1 MTAPLS
7 HLELFLWLAACL
19 GFVFLSGLFS
29 GSETG
34 LYCINQTK
42 LHLAAHRK
50 DASALR
56 LRRLL
61 EDRTGLLFTTL
72 FGTNLANYLAPLCL
86 TVVFLRSITAESQA
100 EVEHLAELYTT
111 LILTPF
117 VFIFGEIVP
126 KNLFQRNADHLMRHV
141 SRILRTTH
149 RAFAMT
155 GIIWIQRKCSEFV
168 ISRFGRQTVSGMA
181 LHSRVDVYQM
191 LREGAAEGALTL
203 TQSSILE
210 RIHLVRSI
218 TVGRIMVH
226 RSRVVM
232 IPDDAK
238 RADVERILR
247 RTPYSRLPVYRENRR
262 RISGVVHLLDIL
274 TAPPDRPVGAAA
286 KQPVEIPPDMSVVD
300 ALSILQRGSRRL
312 AVVTSPNGQCLG
324 IVTVKDLVEEIVGE
338 LAAW

>member
-1 MTAPLS
+1 MTASLS
-7 HLELFLWLAACL
+7 QLELYLWPAACL
-19 GFVFLSGLFS
+19 AFVFLSGLFS

-42 LHLAAHRK
+42 LHLAAHRQ

-56 LRRLL
+56 LRKLL

-86 TVVFLRSITAESQA
+86 TVVFLGSIHAESRA
-100 EVEHLAELYTT
+100 DAEHLAELYTT

-126 KNLFQRNADHLMRHV
+126 KNVFQRNADDLMRRV
-141 SRILRTTH
+141 SRILRVTH
-149 RAFAMT
+149 IAFAMT
-155 GIIWIQRKCSEFV
+155 GIIWVQRKCSEFV
-168 ISRFGRQTVSGMA
+168 VNRFGSQSVSGRA

-203 TQSSILE
+203 TQSTILE
-210 RIHLVRSI
+210 RIHLVQSI
-218 TVGRIMVH
+218 SVGRIMVH
-226 RSRVVM
+226 RSRVAM
-232 IPDDAK
+232 IRDDAK

-247 RTPYSRLPVYRENRR
+247 RTPYSRLPVYRKNRR

-286 KQPVEIPPDMSVVD
+286 KQPVEIPTDMSVVD
-300 ALSILQRGSRRL
+300 ALSTLQRGSRRM
-312 AVVTSPNGQCLG
+312 AIVTSPTGHCLG